1 LCGEGGTT
9 GRGADAV
16 HTRELGLLLEEPP
29 RLESRVSACGR
40 DLDVDSGESPWVVSD
55 DEWREF
61 FVERESDDRSDESID
76 GRAALRATL
85 RPRCATRGRP
95 LVPGRKSGVGRS
107 RIASPG
113 NEVRTSK
120 D

>member
-1 LCGEGGTT
+1 MASEDD
-9 GRGADAV
+9 R
-16 HTRELGLLLEEPP
+16 REL
-29 RLESRVSACGR
+29 
-40 DLDVDSGESPWVVSD
+40 
-55 DEWREF
+55 
-61 FVERESDDRSDESID
+61 FVERVSDEINDRID

-113 NEVRTSK
+113 KEASK
-120 D
+120 SS

>member
-1 LCGEGGTT
+1 M
-9 GRGADAV
+9 
-16 HTRELGLLLEEPP
+16 
-29 RLESRVSACGR
+29 
-40 DLDVDSGESPWVVSD
+40 VSD
-55 DEWREF
+55 EEWREL
-61 FVERESDDRSDESID
+61 FVERVSDESIDRID

-113 NEVRTSK
+113 NDASK
-120 D
+120 SS